1 MKTTKLLI
9 EDFEFHAYWMDGNR
23 KVSKMWKHKPTRD
36 FFYEDVPEAHEKE
49 LKIYPFLD
57 RR

>member
-1 MKTTKLLI
+1 LLI
-9 EDFEFHAYWMDGNR
+9 EDFEFHAYWVDGNR

-36 FFYEDVPEAHEKE
+36 LFYEDVPEAHEKE

-57 RR
+57 SR